1 MDLSMR
7 GMKEMRDELNADLL
21 RRIAYLTKGQLMGE
35 ILFYIFLLSSI
46 VYLIVGKVYKSIV
59 CIKAF
64 RKKKSIWILPVIL
77 LGIAGLVW
85 NTYGCPVKAASMLEN
100 EDTED
105 SVVLEQRKQAGGV
118 KAARDNVKIMKKD
131 RPFDASSHDRDLL
144 W

>member
-1 MDLSMR
+1 MQGEFEESKYSPKR
-7 GMKEMRDELNADLL
+7 TKEENSIGNKVKGVSPDTVLINYWSGNEEFADLFN
-21 RRIAYLTKGQLMGE
+21 AV
-35 ILFYIFLLSSI
+35 LFGGSQII
-46 VYLIVGKVYKSIV
+46 R
-59 CIKAF
+59 ADE
-64 RKKKSIWILPVIL
+64 
-77 LGIAGLVW
+77 
-85 NTYGCPVKAASMLEN
+85 LEN

>member
-7 GMKEMRDELNADLL
+7 GMKEMREELNADLL

-85 NTYGCPVKAASMLEN
+85 NTYGCPVLAASMLEN
-100 EDTED
+100 DDTAVMLAISAETGKEGAE
-105 SVVLEQRKQAGGV
+105 SEEFIT
-118 KAARDNVKIMKKD
+118 DNSAPK
-131 RPFDASSHDRDLL
+131 
-144 W
+144 